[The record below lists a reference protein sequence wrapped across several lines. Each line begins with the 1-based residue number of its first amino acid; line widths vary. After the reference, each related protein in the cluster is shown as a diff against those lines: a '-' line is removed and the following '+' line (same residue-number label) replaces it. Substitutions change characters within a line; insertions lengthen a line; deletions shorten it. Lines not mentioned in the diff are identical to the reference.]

1 MLPVTA
7 PFCNCSS
14 EAIGYGSSSVS
25 ALLIVEGRWAVP
37 SQSAGLR
44 LGPSYQ
50 KNSFCTAVACNCCD

>member
-25 ALLIVEGRWAVP
+25 ALLIVEGWVGEVG
-37 SQSAGLR
+37 SA
-44 LGPSYQ
+44 
-50 KNSFCTAVACNCCD
+50 